1 MEPKNTDD
9 SFITLNS
16 IKKSKGKKLL
26 VNGEINFKSKY
37 DYMKRKL
44 HVLSQEQLIDIAL
57 NDRSWQIRRL
67 ALKHIK
73 NRDVVFKIAYNDKS
87 PRIREYFLNSFN
99 KAALKHLA
107 LTDPSVEVRKGSIK
121 YIKDIALLENLALN
135 DSSFDV
141 RMKACDKLKDD
152 EFFKKLIQ
160 SESYR
165 YDKVKIIKKIDDEK
179 ILFDFYSIADS
190 YMLKEAI
197 IEGLSN
203 QEYIFDLYV
212 MENLSFFKELLI
224 SRFDGSDDEILLK
237 AFNLETDLK
246 LKKLILNKIKR
257 KELYYEKIFL
267 NDSAHQF
274 SVITVEYIK
283 NQEILLGVIYGDYD
297 YETKLKAVYNLN
309 QENSFKLSDDLSLDE
324 FLRFEAISKIEKENY
339 LIDIC
344 EKSPNVCL
352 IITALSGIKNQE
364 FISDFGLNHDNWKVR
379 SLAIAKT
386 DDKDSLAEIAFNDTC
401 WFARKMAVKKVNDDG
416 KLVEILKNEKNRQ
429 VQKVII
435 NSIESPEILL
445 DLFKSGYIGLFDIKS
460 IERFAGNEDILTYV
474 ALNHNLESHRKMA
487 VTLIESE
494 ETLKY
499 IAINDESFDV
509 QSMALLGCDSQYRQS
524 KGKHRFNP
532 TLRYIDEDVFYKY
545 LMNNKDNNSNFFESI
560 VKESINHIKN
570 PSYLMDMALNSV
582 NPAMFYSAVNS
593 NYFDKNNINE
603 EKFFYFITDYD
614 GEYPD
619 MLNEAV
625 KFISDENY
633 LFQIVN
639 SGHFELSV
647 KTIAVDAIDN
657 QDMLEEIVL
666 NHSDAYVRNQA
677 IKNIKDKNLIKY
689 LALNDPSHIVRKS
702 ALSWNQYGPSKY
714 SEARYE
720 MLGDS
725 KIIISAEE
733 VLEEILLK
741 SDDARIRHLAL
752 NMISDEERLSR
763 IAVTSRDVEVRNK
776 ATQSIKRQDV
786 LMNIALSDPS
796 RIVKTSAI
804 DSIIEENLI
813 KIVKDLKDWHVR
825 DHALKQI
832 NDKPSVID
840 LAFHDSNW
848 HVRHTAVLKIFDENI
863 LKDIALSDTN
873 INVRK
878 SAIERI
884 TGKEILNEI
893 LKKTTHCTTPGIVKS
908 KLGV

>member
-1 MEPKNTDD
+1 MEPGNTDD

-44 HVLSQEQLIDIAL
+44 HVLSQEQLIDISL
-57 NDRSWQIRRL
+57 TDRSWQIRRL
-67 ALKHIK
+67 ALRHI
-73 NRDVVFKIAYNDKS
+73 NNPSVVFKIAYNDKS
-87 PRIREYFLNSFN
+87 PHIREYFLKNFN
-99 KAALKHLA
+99 QAALKHIA
-107 LTDPSVEVRKGSIK
+107 LTDPSLEVRKSSIK
-121 YIKDIALLENLALN
+121 YINDIELLKNLALN

-141 RMKACDKLKDD
+141 RMEASDKLKDD

-165 YDKVKIIKKIDDEK
+165 YDKAKIIKKIDNQK
-179 ILFDFYSIADS
+179 TLFDFYSITDS
-190 YMLKEAI
+190 YVLKEAI

-212 MENLSFFKELLI
+212 MEDLSFFRELLI
-224 SRFDGSDDEILLK
+224 SRFDGNDEDILLK

-246 LKKLILNKIKR
+246 LKKLILNKFNR

-267 NDSAHQF
+267 NDLAHHF
-274 SVITVEYIK
+274 SGITVEYIR
-283 NQEILLGVIYGDYD
+283 NQEILLDVIYGDYD
-297 YETKLKAVYNLN
+297 DETRLKAVCNLN
-309 QENSFKLSDDLSLDE
+309 QENLFNICDDLSLDE
-324 FLRFEAISKIEKENY
+324 FLRFKAVSIIENENY
-339 LIDIC
+339 LMDIC
-344 EKSPNVCL
+344 EKSRNVSL
-352 IITALSGIKNQE
+352 ILSAFSSIKNHE
-364 FISDFGLNHDNWKVR
+364 FISGFGLNHDNWKVR

-386 DDKDSLAEIAFNDTC
+386 DDKDSLAEIASDETC
-401 WFARKMAVKKVNDDG
+401 WFARKMVVKKIKDDG

-445 DLFKSGYIGLFDIKS
+445 DLFKSDYLNLFDIKS
-460 IERFAGNEDILTYV
+460 IERFAGNEDILTPV
-474 ALNHNLESHRKMA
+474 ALNHNLESLRKKA
-487 VTLIESE
+487 VSLIESE
-494 ETLKY
+494 ETLKF
-499 IAINDESFDV
+499 IAMNDESFDV
-509 QSMALLGCDSQYRQS
+509 QSLALLEYDSQYRRS
-524 KGKHRFNP
+524 NGKYSFNP
-532 TLRYIDEDVFYKY
+532 TFRFIDEDVFYKY
-545 LMNNKDNNSNFFESI
+545 LMNNKDNNSTFFESI
-560 VKESINHIKN
+560 VKESIKHMKN

-593 NYFDKNNINE
+593 NYFDMNNVDE
-603 EKFFYFITDYD
+603 KKFFDFIMNYD
-614 GEYPD
+614 GEFPD

-639 SGHFELSV
+639 SSHLELSV
-647 KTIAVDAIDN
+647 KTLAVDAIYN

-677 IKNIKDKNLIKY
+677 IKNIEDKNLIKY

-702 ALSWNQYGPSKY
+702 TLSWNQYGPSKY
-714 SEARYE
+714 SGARYE
-720 MLGDS
+720 RVGDS
-725 KIIISAEE
+725 EIIISAEE
-733 VLEEILLK
+733 VFEEILLK
-741 SDDARIRHLAL
+741 SDDARIRSLAL
-752 NMISDEERLSR
+752 IMISDDERLSR

-786 LMNIALSDPS
+786 LMNIALRDPS

-804 DSIIEENLI
+804 DSITEANLI
-813 KIVKDLKDWHVR
+813 KIVKDFKDWYVR
-825 DHALKQI
+825 DYALKQI
-832 NDKPSVID
+832 NDEPSVID